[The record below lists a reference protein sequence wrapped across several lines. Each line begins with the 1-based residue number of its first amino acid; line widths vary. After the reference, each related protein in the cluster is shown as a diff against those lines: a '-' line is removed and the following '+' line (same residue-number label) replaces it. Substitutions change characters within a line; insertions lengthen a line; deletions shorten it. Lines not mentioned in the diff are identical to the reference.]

1 MGGGVSLISISLLHL
16 RDNFAVWPALLVQS
30 LHMGGTT
37 IQFQSNDAVL
47 ATTEPWA
54 LLPAES
60 APISA
65 LTCAARFCTIPLRCI
80 VPVQTHSNLE
90 VGEVLKQALF
100 G

>member
-1 MGGGVSLISISLLHL
+1 MGGAVSLISISLLHL

-37 IQFQSNDAVL
+37 IQFQSTDAVV

-60 APISA
+60 APR
-65 LTCAARFCTIPLRCI
+65 TRAARFCTRPLRCI
-80 VPVQTHSNLE
+80 VQTHSNLE